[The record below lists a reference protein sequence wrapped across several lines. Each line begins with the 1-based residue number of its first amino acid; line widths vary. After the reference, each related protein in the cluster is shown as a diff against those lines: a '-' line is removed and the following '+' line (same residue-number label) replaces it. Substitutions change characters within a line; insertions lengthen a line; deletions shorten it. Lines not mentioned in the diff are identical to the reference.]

1 MALDLEIVR
10 QIVGQEFDHATHG
23 PVTAEEL
30 IAFAR
35 ALGETRPEYTE
46 PGPDLIGHPTYCVR
60 YKGRKFYPENL
71 PKVVNVR
78 TGFDAG
84 KDLELGVGFVKEN
97 VVGRPQVNDLEK
109 AEKGRQVVEPAAG
122 HVDPAPAAQ
131 ILDVAAPPL
140 QVNVGIGQA
149 AQGGAGAEVSAAE
162 LFQFDIRRRQLE
174 GVVHGR
180 SEFQASLAIH
190 LAAEHVGR

>member
-1 MALDLEIVR
+1 MPLVLDLEIVR

-84 KDLELGVGFVKEN
+84 KDIQLGVPVRPGDTIDVRSTLHEVYEKTGRTGSMYFVVIRFTMTNQRGE
-97 VVGRPQVNDLEK
+97 
-109 AEKGRQVVEPAAG
+109 
-122 HVDPAPAAQ
+122 
-131 ILDVAAPPL
+131 ILAVID
-140 QVNVGIGQA
+140 NR
-149 AQGGAGAEVSAAE
+149 
-162 LFQFDIRRRQLE
+162 FMHR
-174 GVVHGR
+174 
-180 SEFQASLAIH
+180 
-190 LAAEHVGR
+190 

>member
-1 MALDLEIVR
+1 MPPALDLEIVR

-71 PKVVNVR
+71 PKVVKFLASKGAKIEIWNQPDKFGWTPLAIAVGYRFGNFKPSPDTEAAVR
-78 TGFDAG
+78 A
-84 KDLELGVGFVKEN
+84 VMI
-97 VVGRPQVNDLEK
+97 
-109 AEKGRQVVEPAAG
+109 AAG
-122 HVDPAPAAQ
+122 VTPPKVVTAKTQQ
-131 ILDVAAPPL
+131 IY
-140 QVNVGIGQA
+140 
-149 AQGGAGAEVSAAE
+149 
-162 LFQFDIRRRQLE
+162 
-174 GVVHGR
+174 
-180 SEFQASLAIH
+180 
-190 LAAEHVGR
+190 